1 MHPRSRGNARAAEYA
16 ATLLALCACS
26 GLVACRAERH
36 LVFETDPPGAQVRID
51 EKLVGVTPLDLRFDD
66 YGDRRVTLYRAG
78 YRSHSTVLEVGAPWY
93 SYFPL
98 DLISEVLLP
107 FGWEDI
113 HRLQVELEPQEGT
126 VAAPDLDAVLR
137 RAEALRRA
145 GPEGPAP
152 LPPEP
157 AKPTAIEE

>member
-1 MHPRSRGNARAAEYA
+1 MLAVRSKTLTRIL
-16 ATLLALCACS
+16 LLACLAP
-26 GLVACRAERH
+26 GLACRSSR
-36 LVFETDPPGAQVRID
+36 LLSITSDPPGAAVRLD
-51 EKLVGVTPLDLRFDD
+51 DREVGNTPLEIEFEH
-66 YGDRRVTLYRAG
+66 YGIRRVTLYRAG
-78 YRSHSTVLEVGAPWY
+78 YRSHSTVLEVDTPWY

-113 HRLQVELEPQEGT
+113 HRLQVDLEPQEGT

-157 AKPTAIEE
+157 EPEKPAAIEE